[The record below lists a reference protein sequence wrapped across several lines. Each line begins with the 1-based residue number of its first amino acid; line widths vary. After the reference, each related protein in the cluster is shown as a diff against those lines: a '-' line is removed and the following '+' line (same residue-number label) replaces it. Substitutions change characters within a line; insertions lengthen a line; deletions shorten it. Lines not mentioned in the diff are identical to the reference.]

1 MKDLRSRTGHPQTSS
16 LAWLMPTFGA
26 ALTFHWGGQGGD
38 SRLRVAEVHLLVQA
52 AQCMEGR
59 VRVLL
64 HKQVPRVD
72 LVDHDHFH
80 SDAIWEHEL
89 WRGEG

>member
-1 MKDLRSRTGHPQTSS
+1 MKDPRRRISHPQNFPG
-16 LAWLMPTFGA
+16 LAPA
-26 ALTFHWGGQGGD
+26 VLTFYRGGQGGD

-64 HKQVPRVD
+64 HKQVPCID